1 MVVAEESVGT
11 AAEESVGTAAEES
24 VGTALEER
32 SLVVGVSVRGAG
44 TCFCCTGEEL
54 VCPISCELRSAIAN

>member
-1 MVVAEESVGT
+1 MVV
-11 AAEESVGTAAEES
+11 AEES

-44 TCFCCTGEEL
+44 TRLCCTGEEL
-54 VCPISCELRSAIAN
+54 VCPISCELRSATAN